1 MRLFPRELLE
11 VSLQLHNGVL
21 HRGVVG
27 LGHGRQ
33 VTFEARDVRFELV
46 MLKRPELLV
55 PVSDAL
61 HHGSAPANWQ
71 LKLHDFLQVS
81 LVLRGWFGLLPPVSF
96 DLDRRHL

>member
-11 VSLQLHNGVL
+11 VSLQLRDGVL

-33 VTFEARDVRFELV
+33 VSFETRDVRFELV
-46 MLKRPELLV
+46 VSERFELLV

-61 HHGSAPANWQ
+61 HHGSAPSDGQ
-71 LKLHDFLQVS
+71 LQLNDLLQVS
-81 LVLRGWFGLLPPVSF
+81 LVLRGWFGLLSPVSF

>member
-11 VSLQLHNGVL
+11 VSLQLHDGVL

-27 LGHGRQ
+27 RGYGSQ
-33 VTFEARDVRFELV
+33 VSFETRDVSFELV
-46 MLKRPELLV
+46 VPERFELLV
-55 PVSDAL
+55 PVFDAL

-71 LKLHDFLQVS
+71 LQLYDLLQVS